1 MFEKLNKLRTE
12 HEKAKARLEEAKAKY
27 EEAEEKLNAE
37 LATSILDVVARKDF
51 TPEQLAEHLG
61 VADKEKAASSKSKKK
76 EAKPVKDE
84 DVEALPFT
92 DDTDAHDTEN
102 DGMMEDILNES
113 F

>member
-27 EEAEEKLNAE
+27 EETEEKLNAE

-61 VADKEKAASSKSKKK
+61 VADKEKTASSKSKKK
-76 EAKPVKDE
+76 EAKPMKDE
-84 DVEALPFT
+84 DAEPLPFT
-92 DDTDAHDTEN
+92 DDTDDRDTEN
-102 DGMMEDILNES
+102 DGIMEDILNES